1 MTSFP
6 DRPGQDPVAPPPATP
21 ATELADSAP
30 PPAAPATELA
40 DSAQEVVDRLRD
52 GMEDDKEK
60 KKAHRSFW
68 RELPVLILVALVV
81 AVVIKTFFV
90 QAFYIPSGSME
101 DTLLIGDRVMVNKLA
116 YRFGEPSRGDVVVFD
131 SPFSAE
137 RRSES
142 LPAAVLR
149 NVGEALGLSSPAS
162 EFIKRIVA
170 VPGDTLEIRDNEVI
184 VNGAVLDEPYRHPTT
199 RMRDLSERVIPEG
212 MVWVMGDNRNNSS
225 DSRTFEEIPVDEIV
239 GRAFFKVW
247 PPSSWGG
254 L

>member
-1 MTSFP
+1 MTSLP
-6 DRPGQDPVAPPPATP
+6 DPPGQDAAAPPAP
-21 ATELADSAP
+21 AP
-30 PPAAPATELA
+30 PA
-40 DSAQEVVDRLRD
+40 DLSDNAQEVVDRLRD
-52 GMEDDKEK
+52 GVADENEK

-116 YRFGEPSRGDVVVFD
+116 YRFGEPNRGDVVVFD

-142 LPAAVLR
+142 IPAAVLR

-162 EFIKRIVA
+162 EFIKRIIA
-170 VPGDTLEIRDNEVI
+170 VPGDTLEIRDNEVL
-184 VNGAVLDEPYRHPTT
+184 VNGARLEEPYRHPTT
-199 RMRDLSERVIPEG
+199 RMRDLPERVIPEG
-212 MVWVMGDNRNNSS
+212 TVWVMGDNRNNSS
-225 DSRTFEEIPVDEIV
+225 DSRTFEEIPIDEIV

-247 PPSSWGG
+247 PPGRWGG

>member
-1 MTSFP
+1 MTNLPP
-6 DRPGQDPVAPPPATP
+6 DPGTDLDAPPPAV
-21 ATELADSAP
+21 
-30 PPAAPATELA
+30 A
-40 DSAQEVVDRLRD
+40 DSAQEAVDRLRD
-52 GMEDDKEK
+52 SVQDENEK

-68 RELPVLILVALVV
+68 RELPILILVALVV

-101 DTLLIGDRVMVNKLA
+101 DTLQIGDRVMVNKLA
-116 YRFGEPSRGDVVVFD
+116 YRFGDPNRGEIVVFD
-131 SPFSAE
+131 SPFSSNGD
-137 RRSES
+137 RES
-142 LPAAVLR
+142 LPAAVVR

-184 VNGAVLDEPYRHPTT
+184 VNGVVLTEPYRHPTT
-199 RMRDLSERVIPEG
+199 RMRDLAARTIPDG

-225 DSRTFEEIPVDEIV
+225 DSRTFEEIPIDEIV

-247 PPSSWGG
+247 PPGRWGG